1 MFDIH
6 CPRHGARVL
15 IWPSGVDAVVNR
27 DGAIEVHFH
36 CTCGHRGVWRTGRT
50 ATGDTGEVAA
60 CA

>member
-6 CPRHGARVL
+6 CPRHDARVL

-36 CTCGHRGVWRTGRT
+36 CTCGYRGVWRTGRT
-50 ATGDTGEVAA
+50 SSASARREAVRA
-60 CA
+60 